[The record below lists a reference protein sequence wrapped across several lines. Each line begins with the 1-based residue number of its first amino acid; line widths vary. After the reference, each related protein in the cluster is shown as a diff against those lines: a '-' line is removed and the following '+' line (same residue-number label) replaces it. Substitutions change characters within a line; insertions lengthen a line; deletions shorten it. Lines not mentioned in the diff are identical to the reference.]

1 MYEDVPMGLGQLEI
15 LASAGG
21 IDVPVTTSL
30 ITLASSLM
38 NTEYREIAEKESP
51 VFGLSKQEIIDKIY
65 N

>member
-1 MYEDVPMGLGQLEI
+1 MGLGQLEI